1 MIVRPSF
8 PGTSLVKLF
17 SSSVG
22 ENMSYRLDQ
31 ALKRLSASEIV
42 LLGGGFVVLHRHQRW
57 HLLTMNY
64 FGAELGLHTLH
75 FLSDARGR
83 SIVQEWLSLGR
94 MVPMHEVS
102 KILPQEV
109 EAKVL
114 AQAEDYQPWI
124 QRGLVDLGGGST
136 TDKQAFVDFDSSK
149 SDLALD
155 VIRKLMHERKE
166 GAYLRFKS
174 TFQTLSQQG
183 D

>member
-1 MIVRPSF
+1 
-8 PGTSLVKLF
+8 
-17 SSSVG
+17 
-22 ENMSYRLDQ
+22 MSYRLDQ
-31 ALKRLSASEIV
+31 ALKRLSASELV
-42 LLGGGFVVLHRHQRW
+42 LLGGGFVILHRHQRW

-83 SIVQEWLSLGR
+83 STVQEWLSLGR

-114 AQAEDYQPWI
+114 AQAEDYLPWI
-124 QRGLVDLGGGST
+124 QRGLVDLGGGPT
-136 TDKQAFVDFDSSK
+136 TDMQAFVDFDSSK
-149 SDLALD
+149 QDEALN

-174 TFQTLSQQG
+174 TFHILSEKG